1 MQRRLITVVLFA
13 VLLAVASSTVLYRI
27 ISARSAHA
35 SDVALSE
42 IYVAAHDLAPGTLVA
57 EADIRKVKWPGQV
70 NPLWVSRKED
80 LIGRSLV
87 AAVNNNEPIP
97 DNRLAQKGSGSGVAA
112 GIPGGMRV
120 MPVHVDEQSGLTHII
135 AAGMH
140 VDVLS
145 TEAAGGLN
153 GPGAVTRTI
162 LQNIKVFST
171 DAPAD
176 KNSKERL
183 PGAQSVNL
191 LVTPEQAETLSQAIA
206 QNRIQLALRNP
217 LDQSNITDAVTRALL
232 PAAFVRAKIPADATE
247 RPVRAAAAAPAPAAE
262 PAKPAPPTVEI
273 VQGTKRTVMVVAPA
287 DGAAGQSV
295 TQGIN
300 Q

>member
-1 MQRRLITVVLFA
+1 MQRRLITVILFA
-13 VLLAVASSTVLYRI
+13 VFLAVASSTVLYRI
-27 ISARSAHA
+27 ISARSAQA
-35 SDVALSE
+35 SNAALSE
-42 IYVAAHDLAPGTLVA
+42 IYVAARDLAPGTLVA
-57 EADIRKVKWPGQV
+57 DADIRKVKWPGQV

-80 LIGRSLV
+80 LIGRSLA

-97 DNRLAQKGSGSGVAA
+97 DNRLAQKGTGAGVAS

-120 MPVHVDEQSGLTHII
+120 VPVHVDEQSGLTHII

-162 LQNIKVFST
+162 LQNVKVFST

-176 KNSKERL
+176 KNPKDRM

-206 QNRIQLALRNP
+206 QNRVQLALRNP
-217 LDQSNITDAVTRALL
+217 LDESNITDVTTRAFA
-232 PAAFVRAKIPADATE
+232 PAAFARARYPQTRQKGRAE
-247 RPVRAAAAAPAPAAE
+247 RLR
-262 PAKPAPPTVEI
+262 
-273 VQGTKRTVMVVAPA
+273 
-287 DGAAGQSV
+287 
-295 TQGIN
+295 
-300 Q
+300 